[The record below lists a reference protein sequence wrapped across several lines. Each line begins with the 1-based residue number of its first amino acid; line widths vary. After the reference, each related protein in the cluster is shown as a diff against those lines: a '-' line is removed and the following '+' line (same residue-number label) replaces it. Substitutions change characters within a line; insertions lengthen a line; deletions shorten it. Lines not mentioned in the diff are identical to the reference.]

1 MRGVAHDPVL
11 RAKLMAMHE
20 QGVPFT
26 ALSAEFGVAREVLS
40 RWWTRYQ
47 ADDLAGLQP
56 RSRRPHTSPTAL
68 SRRTQARIL
77 ALRGQR
83 LSAARIAH
91 NAGGGPRHGPTLPR
105 GPGRESVAAAS
116 PSYAQA
122 L

>member
-26 ALSAEFGVAREVLS
+26 ALSAEFGLAREVLS

-47 ADDLAGLQP
+47 AGDLAGLQP

-68 SRRTQARIL
+68 APRTQERIL

-83 LSAARIAH
+83 LGAARIAH
-91 NAGGGPRHGPTLPR
+91 QLHVGHGTVQRYLEAQGVNHLPR
-105 GPGRESVAAAS
+105 PARAT
-116 PSYAQA
+116 PKRF
-122 L
+122 